1 MEQFDFTVLLKDI
14 WHLLKHL
21 LYWGTGPFIIWA
33 IWWRSENFFSWI
45 GLKKISGGWQR
56 SAFWIFFFLAISFL
70 SQIFIVPHVL
80 PSGIAAADQMAGMG
94 IKALYSALLFG
105 ISTGFVE
112 ELFWRGFLGK
122 RLVIKFGFTAGNL
135 IQSILFGLLHGVGF
149 FWMLMVLRE
158 HGSMEITLLS
168 IIVKCIFITVLTGFV
183 GGWLMGYMTEKVVG
197 GSIIP
202 AFIAHALGNFLLAM
216 AKAYEVL

>member
-1 MEQFDFTVLLKDI
+1 MDQFDFTLLLNDL

-33 IWWRSENFFSWI
+33 IWWRKKNFFGWI

-56 SAFWIFFFLAISFL
+56 SAVWILIFTAIGFL

-80 PSGIAAADQMAGMG
+80 PSGIAAADRMAGMG
-94 IKALYSALLFG
+94 IKALYRAILFG

-122 RLVIKFGFTAGNL
+122 RLSIKLGFTLGNH
-135 IQSILFGLLHGVGF
+135 IQGFLFGLMHGVGF
-149 FWMLMVLRE
+149 FWMLMVLRA
-158 HGSMEITLLS
+158 HGALEITLFS
-168 IIVKCIFITVLTGFV
+168 IATKCILITVIGWF
-183 GGWLMGYMTEKVVG
+183 GGWILGYMTEKVAG

-202 AFIAHALGNFLLAM
+202 AFLAHALGNFLLAM

>member
-1 MEQFDFTVLLKDI
+1 MEPFDFSVLLQDL

-21 LYWGTGPFIIWA
+21 LYWGIGPFIIWA
-33 IWWRSENFFSWI
+33 IWWRKENFFGWI
-45 GLKKISGGWQR
+45 GLKKNSGGWQR
-56 SAFWIFFFLAISFL
+56 SAFWILISLAIVFL

-80 PSGIAAADQMAGMG
+80 PSGVAGADQMAGMG

-122 RLVIKFGFTAGNL
+122 RLVIKFGFTIGNH
-135 IQSILFGLLHGVGF
+135 IQGFLFGLMHGVGF
-149 FWMLMVLRE
+149 FLMLMVLKG
-158 HGSMEITLLS
+158 HGVLEISLFSLVLKGV
-168 IIVKCIFITVLTGFV
+168 IITVIV
-183 GGWLMGYMTEKVVG
+183 WLMGWLYGYITEKVAG

-202 AFIAHALGNFLLAM
+202 AFLAHALGNFLLAM
-216 AKAYEVL
+216 AKAFEIL